1 MPIETRDVLSIW
13 TITKSPRDFPG
24 LFVARR
30 HIAHAGATAATDDLY
45 SSHAIEPLRALF
57 RERGL
62 ARIPRAQQDDPVIV
76 ESWI

>member
-1 MPIETRDVLSIW
+1 MPVESRDVLSIW

-30 HIAHAGATAATDDLY
+30 HIAHAGATAATEDVY
-45 SSHAIEPLRALF
+45 SSHAIEPLRAMF
-57 RERGL
+57 REQGL
-62 ARIPRAQQDDPVIV
+62 VLIPRHATDDPVIV